1 MVMLAFTMLS
11 ELSMLEEE
19 FERLKLEVWLVE
31 MLALTLLSERSTL
44 EDELERLKL
53 DV

>member
-1 MVMLAFTMLS
+1 V
-11 ELSMLEEE
+11 
-19 FERLKLEVWLVE
+19 

-53 DV
+53 EV